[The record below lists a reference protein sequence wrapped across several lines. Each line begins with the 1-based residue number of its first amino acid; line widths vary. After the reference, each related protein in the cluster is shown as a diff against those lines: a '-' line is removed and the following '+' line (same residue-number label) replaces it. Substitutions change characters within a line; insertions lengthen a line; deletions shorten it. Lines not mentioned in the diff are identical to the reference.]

1 MVKRQKEKQYQS
13 ATEHRSNANLRAGGG
28 HGSAGQERRLPF
40 HCCALTLTPYQNP
53 VCTANGIVFENTAL
67 LPFLMAHKKD
77 PVTGEPRTFRDVITL
92 NMDKDDEGQ
101 WQCPIIT
108 KPFSDHTKIIAIR
121 HGNVANVYSWQAY
134 HELNLKTK
142 NMEDLISGEKF
153 TSKDVLVLNDPENP
167 DFNKMR
173 DINNFHH
180 VLHARS
186 LGDDLKPGTNVRQSV
201 TATRVMEKLAASK
214 TRWTTGTNNSNEPPD
229 KKPRI
234 TSDMVTGAKLTSG
247 MTSGSL
253 TSSFLSISSTSE
265 SREATQEEILRAKFA
280 VMKKRK
286 RKGYATLH
294 TNMGDI
300 GLELHCD
307 MAPRTCTN
315 FLGLAEAGKYDG
327 SKFHRLI
334 PTFMIQGGK
343 GDPDDSLWG
352 GPFDDEFDDRLKH
365 DSEGILSMA
374 NSGPR
379 TNKRQFFITFA
390 PASHLDRKHSVFG
403 RVIQGKDI
411 LREMTKVP
419 TDKKDR
425 PVHEITIIGITV
437 LVNPAGE
444 AEELERDRIEKL
456 ILEKQRDA
464 QSRKASALG
473 RTSTKASGTIAT
485 KTLPEGTTPAVG
497 KYLTQVLQASAAK
510 GSAQENEVLR
520 DSKASRLPPPPK
532 KTTFGDFSGW

>member
-13 ATEHRSNANLRAGGG
+13 ATEHKANSHLRAGGKRG
-28 HGSAGQERRLPF
+28 TGNGQERRLPF
-40 HCCALTLTPYQNP
+40 HCCALTLTPYQHP
-53 VCTANGIVFENTAL
+53 VCTSNGIVFENTAL
-67 LPFLMAHKKD
+67 LPFLLAHRKD
-77 PVTGEPRTFRDVITL
+77 PVTGEPRTTRDVITL

-101 WQCPIIT
+101 WQCPILT
-108 KPFSDHTKIIAIR
+108 KPFSDHTKIVAIR
-121 HGNVANVYSWQAY
+121 HGNEANVYSWQAY
-134 HELNLKTK
+134 QELNLKTK

-153 TSKDVLVLNDPENP
+153 TKKDVLVLNDPDDEEL
-167 DFNKMR
+167 NKAR

-186 LGDDLKPGTNVRQSV
+186 LADSKPETNVRRSV

-214 TRWTTGTNNSNEPPD
+214 KRVASASDCAGEV

-234 TSDMVTGAKLTSG
+234 TSEMVTGARMTSG

-253 TSSFLSISSTSE
+253 TSSSMNISSTSE
-265 SREATQEEILRAKFA
+265 SREATQEEILQAQFI

-307 MAPRTCTN
+307 IAPRACAN
-315 FLGLAEAGKYDG
+315 FLGLSEMGKYNG

-334 PTFMIQGGK
+334 PSFMIQGGK

-352 GPFDDEFDDRLKH
+352 DPFADEFDDRLTH
-365 DSEGILSMA
+365 DEEGILSMA

-379 TNKRQFFITFA
+379 TNKRQFFLTFA
-390 PASHLDRKHSVFG
+390 PAPHLNRKHSIFG
-403 RVIQGKDI
+403 RVIQGKSL
-411 LREMTKVP
+411 LREMKKIP

-425 PVHEITIIGITV
+425 PIHDISITGITV
-437 LVNPAGE
+437 LVNPAKE
-444 AEELERDRIEKL
+444 AEELERARIEKL
-456 ILEKQRDA
+456 ISQHSSDV
-464 QSRKASALG
+464 QSREALSLGKNSIQAKAD
-473 RTSTKASGTIAT
+473 RPPTSSSSRDDIA
-485 KTLPEGTTPAVG
+485 PAVG
-497 KYLTQVLQASAAK
+497 KYLPQRQILSSAR
-510 GSAQENEVLR
+510 GSTNVEGVVE
-520 DSKASRLPPPPK
+520 KAGRLPPPPNK
-532 KTTFGDFSGW
+532 STFGDFSGW